1 MEADQRMFRQI
12 LLNLLSNAVKFTE
25 EGGKVWI
32 EGGEIVDGYLE
43 FRIGDTG
50 IGMAPEDIEVA
61 LTPFG
66 QVGRGRLV
74 AQEGSGL
81 GLSIVSRLMD
91 LHGGALRIDSEVG
104 RGTLVTLR
112 FPEACS
118 RQI

>member
-1 MEADQRMFRQI
+1 M
-12 LLNLLSNAVKFTE
+12 KFTD
-25 EGGKVWI
+25 EGGKVWV

-43 FRIGDTG
+43 FRVGDNG
-50 IGMAPEDIEVA
+50 VGMAPEDIEVA

-91 LHGGALRIDSEVG
+91 LHDGSLSINSEIG
-104 RGTLVTLR
+104 KGTLVILR
-112 FPEACS
+112 CPERRL